1 MAHKKPIRSF
11 SNGEGRLFTCD
22 LIDESSEIRATGFG
36 DECDRFESILIVGN
50 VISFF

>member
-22 LIDESSEIRATGFG
+22 LIDESGEIRATGFG